1 MTVEDGV
8 VDVLDEPRGRFVV
21 RFGSGSCSVFEL
33 LRQPGQQAASVR
45 LAVGDTVRAAP
56 DGIGKLVM
64 LNMTRKLPLLV
75 NGLTGAIDHAHC
87 LRAMAD

>member
-8 VDVLDEPRGRFVV
+8 VDVVDESRGRFVV
-21 RFGSGSCSVFEL
+21 RFVSGSCAVFEL
-33 LRQPGQQAASVR
+33 LRQPGQEAASVR

-56 DGIGKLVM
+56 GGVGKLVM

-75 NGLTGAIDHAHC
+75 SGITGAADRDHC
-87 LRAMAD
+87 LRAMGD